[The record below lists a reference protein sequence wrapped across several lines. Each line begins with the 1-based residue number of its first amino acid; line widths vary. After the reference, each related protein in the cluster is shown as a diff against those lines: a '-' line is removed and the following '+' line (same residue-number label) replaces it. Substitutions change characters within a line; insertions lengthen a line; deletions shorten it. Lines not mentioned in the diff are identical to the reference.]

1 MGKGARV
8 ISAATIRNQD
18 IHILDQAK
26 RGYVKKPAIL
36 FSGQPS
42 DDIRALAGDA
52 YALLKIK
59 RVADDHILTRD
70 VSGQDQ
76 RLAEAPVQLA
86 AIIAFDQSEREL
98 VDRAGDWL
106 QKRRNGSVPTPQL
119 IAPDD
124 VMGFAASILGTAQ
137 QLAQRSAELT
147 TSLFRQLADARQ
159 ANEDLQNRFAA
170 LEAFI
175 DRAGLQPFDIAFIN
189 PPVEDETEPNVLA
202 TASNGSISQILPVAS
217 TGVSAIALHI
227 AKATPRGEGIFRA
240 TLQSVEDGR
249 MIENWS
255 VPISELN
262 PGWMTLALQKSIAG
276 LRRTL
281 RLIISV
287 EGHKADLP
295 TLSLGNAQP
304 LPLFRLQ
311 DADLRQSIS
320 SSSLALQVYVGLPG
334 VVPPTPGTFAARGGR
349 EKTEQGLREVT
360 LPQEILA
367 GTQQVALDTES
378 SGFDGVR
385 YLEGE
390 RIVSCHPPAFGTTIG
405 KIPGG
410 CPAGALRVSANL
422 LVAHE
427 KARDVEFALVAGNS
441 ESRIIDLLAG
451 STDPQSGEGF
461 SGWIRVPAQQPRF
474 ASLYLD
480 APARTASDLYLVTR
494 MVEAG
499 NHDFA
504 WARFLNVHALVQG

>member
-1 MGKGARV
+1 M
-8 ISAATIRNQD
+8 ISAAAIRNQD

-26 RGYVKKPAIL
+26 RGYVKQPIIL
-36 FSGQPS
+36 YSGQPNES
-42 DDIRALAGDA
+42 IRALAGAA

-59 RVADDHILTRD
+59 RVAEDHLLTRD
-70 VSGQDQ
+70 MNGQDQ
-76 RLAEAPVQLA
+76 RLTEAPVQLA
-86 AIIAFDQSEREL
+86 AIVAFDQSEREL
-98 VDRAGDWL
+98 VDRASEWL
-106 QKRRNGSVPTPQL
+106 HKRRNGAVPAALL

-124 VMGFAASILGTAQ
+124 TMSFASNVLGTAQ

-147 TSLFRQLADARQ
+147 TSLFRQLAEARQ

-189 PPVEDETEPNVLA
+189 PPVEDDTEPNVLA
-202 TASNGSISQILPVAS
+202 TASNGGVSQILPVAS

-227 AKATPRGEGIFRA
+227 AKAAPRSDGVFRA

-249 MIENWS
+249 IIETWT
-255 VPISELN
+255 VPASELH
-262 PGWMTLALQKSIAG
+262 PGWMNLALQKSIAG

-281 RLIISV
+281 RLVVAV
-287 EGHKADLP
+287 EGQKTDLP

-349 EKTEQGLREVT
+349 EKTEQGLRET
-360 LPQEILA
+360 ILPQELL
-367 GTQQVALDTES
+367 TRTHQVALDTES
-378 SGFDGVR
+378 SGFDGVS

-390 RIVSCHPPAFGTTIG
+390 RIISCHPPAFGSTVA

-422 LVAHE
+422 LVAHD
-427 KARDVEFALVAGNS
+427 KARDVEFALVTSRDENRVADILAGAN
-441 ESRIIDLLAG
+441 DLLAG
-451 STDPQSGEGF
+451 DGF

-480 APARTASDLYLVTR
+480 APAKAPSDLYLVTR
-494 MVEAG
+494 MVEPG

-504 WARFLNVHALVQG
+504 WARFLNVHALTQG

>member
-1 MGKGARV
+1 M

-18 IHILDQAK
+18 IHVLDQAK

-36 FSGQPS
+36 YSGQPS
-42 DDIRALAGDA
+42 EAIRALAGDS

-59 RVADDHILTRD
+59 RVAEDHLLTRD
-70 VSGQDQ
+70 LAGQDQ
-76 RLAEAPVQLA
+76 RLTEVPVQLA
-86 AIIAFDQSEREL
+86 AIIAFDQSERDL
-98 VDRAGDWL
+98 VDRASDWA
-106 QKRRNGSVPTPQL
+106 QKRRNSAVPEPQL
-119 IAPDD
+119 IGPDD
-124 VMGFAASILGTAQ
+124 AVAFAANVLNTAQ
-137 QLAQRSAELT
+137 QLAQRNAELT

-189 PPVEDETEPNVLA
+189 PPIDDDTEPNVLA
-202 TASNGSISQILPVAS
+202 NAGNGGISQILPVAS
-217 TGVSAIALHI
+217 TGVSAIALHV
-227 AKATPRGEGIFRA
+227 AKAMPRSEGTFRA

-249 MIENWS
+249 IIETWS
-255 VPISELN
+255 VPTAELN
-262 PGWMTLALQKSIAG
+262 AGWMTLALQKSIAG

-281 RLIISV
+281 RLIVSV
-287 EGHKADLP
+287 EGQKSDLP

-311 DADLRQSIS
+311 DTDLRQSIS

-360 LPQEILA
+360 LPQELLTH
-367 GTQQVALDTES
+367 TQQVALDTES

-385 YLEGE
+385 YLDGE
-390 RIVSCHPPAFGTTIG
+390 RIISCHPPAFGSTVA

-427 KARDVEFALVAGNS
+427 KARDVEFALVAGGA
-441 ESRIIDLLAG
+441 ESRIADLLAG
-451 STDPQSGEGF
+451 TCDPQPGEGF
-461 SGWIRVPAQQPRF
+461 SGWVRVPAQQPRF

-494 MVEAG
+494 MVEPG